1 MLETEMQ
8 TLRAEIA
15 ELRQAVNSLTATLL
29 GVAHAALPT
38 IPTVVTIPTVA
49 TTEASAPAPVP
60 EAPTPAPTPAPTA
73 APTAAPTVDDLQA
86 LCSAMV
92 RDNPDVKPKIKTLIQ
107 SFDGAKTL
115 SKVPTDRLPE
125 LKAALEALV

>member
-8 TLRAEIA
+8 ALRAEIA
-15 ELRQAVNSLTATLL
+15 DLRQAVNGLTATLL

-38 IPTVVTIPTVA
+38 IPAIPEVVTIPTIA
-49 TTEASAPAPVP
+49 TPETPA
-60 EAPTPAPTPAPTA
+60 PAPTPAPTA
-73 APTAAPTVDDLQA
+73 APTVDDLQT

-92 RDNPDVKPKIKTLIQ
+92 RDNPDIKPKIKTLIQ

>member
-1 MLETEMQ
+1 MLETEIQ
-8 TLRAEIA
+8 ALRAEIA
-15 ELRQAVNSLTATLL
+15 ELRQAVNGLTATLL

-38 IPTVVTIPTVA
+38 IQTVITLPT
-49 TTEASAPAPVP
+49 TTETETTIAPETSAPATTL
-60 EAPTPAPTPAPTA
+60 APIA
-73 APTAAPTVDDLQA
+73 ALTVDDLQA

-92 RDNPDVKPKIKTLIQ
+92 RDNPNIKPKIKTLIQ

-115 SKVPTDRLPE
+115 SKVPADRLPE

>member
-1 MLETEMQ
+1 MLETEIQ
-8 TLRAEIA
+8 ALRAEIA
-15 ELRQAVNSLTATLL
+15 DLRQAVNGLTATLL

-38 IPTVVTIPTVA
+38 IPAIPEVVTIPTVA
-49 TTEASAPAPVP
+49 TP
-60 EAPTPAPTPAPTA
+60 ETPAPATTPAPTA
-73 APTAAPTVDDLQA
+73 APTAAPTVDDLQT

-92 RDNPDVKPKIKTLIQ
+92 RDNPNIKPKIKTLIQ

-115 SKVPTDRLPE
+115 SKVPADRLPE

>member
-8 TLRAEIA
+8 ALRAEIA
-15 ELRQAVNSLTATLL
+15 DLKQSVNSLTATLL

-38 IPTVVTIPTVA
+38 TPVIPEVGTVSTV
-49 TTEASAPAPVP
+49 APAP
-60 EAPTPAPTPAPTA
+60 EPAPTPTPASA
-73 APTAAPTVDDLQA
+73 APLTVDDVQA

-92 RDNPDVKPKIKTLIQ
+92 RENESIKPKIKALIQ
-107 SFDGAKTL
+107 TFDGAKTL

-125 LKAALEALV
+125 LKAALEALQ

>member
-60 EAPTPAPTPAPTA
+60 ETPAPAPAPTP

>member
-8 TLRAEIA
+8 ALRAEIA
-15 ELRQAVNSLTATLL
+15 DLKQAVNSLTATLL

-38 IPTVVTIPTVA
+38 TPVIPEVVTISTVA
-49 TTEASAPAPVP
+49 PAPETPPTPTPAPVP
-60 EAPTPAPTPAPTA
+60 A
-73 APTAAPTVDDLQA
+73 APLTVDDVQA

-92 RDNPDVKPKIKTLIQ
+92 RENESIKPKIKALIQ
-107 SFDGAKTL
+107 TFDGAKTL

-125 LKAALEALV
+125 LKAALEALQ

>member
-8 TLRAEIA
+8 ALRAEIA
-15 ELRQAVNSLTATLL
+15 DLRQAVNGLTATLL

-38 IPTVVTIPTVA
+38 IPATLEVVTIPTDA
-49 TTEASAPAPVP
+49 TPEPPA
-60 EAPTPAPTPAPTA
+60 PAPTPAPTA
-73 APTAAPTVDDLQA
+73 APTVDDLQT

-115 SKVPTDRLPE
+115 SKVPADRLPE